1 MRPYTQDHV
10 LNVTDQVSVGTD
22 KGFNSFKYDAIGS
35 IYGGRLDNVYDFVAL
50 PRRTPAN
57 V

>member
-22 KGFNSFKYDAIGS
+22 KVFNSFKYDAIGS
-35 IYGGRLDNVYDFVAL
+35 IYVGGVQNVCFRGPFTTDT
-50 PRRTPAN
+50 R
-57 V
+57 